1 MITPV
6 NAPLVPPRVYIDLPI
21 TDDEMEFIPRSY
33 PSLSVAMTGRQ
44 QHAGPEFRLEGEL
57 PDIMDYLIQDSSMT
71 VHEIFQT
78 TKYIRL
84 ASQ

>member
-1 MITPV
+1 MITPA
-6 NAPLVPPRVYIDLPI
+6 NAPLVTPRVYIDLPV

-33 PSLSVAMTGRQ
+33 PRLSVALTGRQ
-44 QHAGPEFRLEGEL
+44 QNAGPEFRLEGEL
-57 PDIMDYLIQDSSMT
+57 PDIMDYLVQDSAMT
-71 VHEIFQT
+71 IAEIFQT